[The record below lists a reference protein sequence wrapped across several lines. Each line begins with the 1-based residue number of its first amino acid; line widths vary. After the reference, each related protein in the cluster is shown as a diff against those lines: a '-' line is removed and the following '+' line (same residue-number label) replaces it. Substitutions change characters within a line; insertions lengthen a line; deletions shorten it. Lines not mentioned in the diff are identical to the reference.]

1 MLTRLR
7 LSRFR
12 CYGSLDWEIP
22 AEGAVLAGGNAQGK
36 TSLLEAVCLALTLHS
51 PRATR
56 LDRLAQHG
64 AESFGIS
71 LEADDATRRLVWERG
86 HRLSLRLNGADCA
99 DYASFLTDSPP
110 VTWLGNSDIMLV
122 RGAAEERRKYLNF
135 LGTQWHPGYRSAL
148 QAYNKAL
155 KSRNALLRHPR
166 RNPAALH
173 SYAEL
178 LARHGSVLMQLRE
191 RLLQLL
197 LPHISHNHRSISG
210 GTEPVGLAYLPSAPG
225 RENLLHAIEAAI
237 EADERAGC
245 TTVGPH
251 RDDFLLEIDRAAAAE
266 YASEGQQRTLATA
279 MQMAQSDLLQAE
291 TGLSP
296 ILLIDDIFGELDAAR
311 RQALLALLPESS
323 QVFITTTSADW
334 VKSCPLPLRKV
345 EGGKIREA

>member
-36 TSLLEAVCLALTLHS
+36 TTLLEAVCLALTLHS

-64 AESFGIS
+64 ADSFGIS
-71 LEADDATRRLVWERG
+71 LEADDAARRLVWERG

-99 DYASFLTDSPP
+99 DYGAFLTDSPP

-155 KSRNALLRHPR
+155 KSRNALLRNPR
-166 RNPAALH
+166 RSAAALH
-173 SYAEL
+173 SYAEV
-178 LARHGSVLMQLRE
+178 LAQHGSVLMELRE

-197 LPHISHNHRSISG
+197 QPHISHNHRRISG
-210 GTEPVGLAYLPSAPG
+210 GTEPVGLAYLPSA
-225 RENLLHAIEAAI
+225 RNDLLHAIESASG
-237 EADERAGC
+237 ADERAGC

-251 RDDFLLEIDRAAAAE
+251 RDDFLLEIDGAAAAE

-334 VKSCPLPLRKV
+334 VKSCPLPLHRV
-345 EGGKIREA
+345 EAHSIAAE

>member
-22 AEGAVLAGGNAQGK
+22 AEGAVLVGGNAQGK
-36 TSLLEAVCLALTLHS
+36 TSLLEAICLALTLHS

-56 LDRLAQHG
+56 LDRLARHG
-64 AESFGIS
+64 EDSFGIS
-71 LEADDATRRLVWERG
+71 LEAHDATRRLVWARG
-86 HRLSLRLNGADCA
+86 QRLSLRLDGADCA
-99 DYASFLTDSPP
+99 DYAAFLSDSPP

-166 RNPAALH
+166 RNPAALR
-173 SYAEL
+173 SYAEV
-178 LARHGSVLMQLRE
+178 LAQHGSVLMALRE

-197 LPHISHNHRSISG
+197 LPHISHNHRRISG
-210 GTEPVGLAYLPSAPG
+210 GTEPVGLAYLPSA
-225 RENLLHAIEAAI
+225 RENLLDAINAAT

-291 TGLSP
+291 TGLAP
-296 ILLIDDIFGELDAAR
+296 ILLIDDIFGELDTAR

-334 VKSCPLPLRKV
+334 VKSAPLPLRRV
-345 EGGKIREA
+345 EGHCIAGE

>member
-12 CYGSLDWEIP
+12 CYGNLDWEIP
-22 AEGAVLAGGNAQGK
+22 AEGAILVGGNAQGK

-51 PRATR
+51 PRASR

-64 AESFGIS
+64 ADSFGIS
-71 LEADDATRRLVWERG
+71 LEADDTARRLVWERG
-86 HRLSLRLNGADCA
+86 HRLALRLNGADCA
-99 DYASFLTDSPP
+99 DYGAFLADSPP

-155 KSRNALLRHPR
+155 KSRNALLRNPR
-166 RNPAALH
+166 RNPAALR
-173 SYAEL
+173 SYAEV
-178 LARHGSVLMQLRE
+178 LARHGAVLMQLRE

-197 LPHISHNHRSISG
+197 LPHISHNHRRISG
-210 GTEPVGLAYLPSAPG
+210 GAEPVGLAYLPSA
-225 RENLLHAIEAAI
+225 REDLLDAINSAT

-296 ILLIDDIFGELDAAR
+296 ILLIDDIFGELDATR
-311 RQALLALLPESS
+311 RQSLLNLLPESS

-334 VKSCPLPLRKV
+334 VKTCPLPLMRV
-345 EGGKIREA
+345 EGHGIVAE

>member
-22 AEGAVLAGGNAQGK
+22 AEGAVLVGGNAQGK

-51 PRATR
+51 PRASR

-64 AESFGIS
+64 ADSFGIS
-71 LEADDATRRLVWERG
+71 LEGEDATRRLVWERG
-86 HRLSLRLNGADCA
+86 KRVSLRLNGADCA
-99 DYASFLTDSPP
+99 DYGDFLADSPP
-110 VTWLGNSDIMLV
+110 VAWLGNSDIMLV

-135 LGTQWHPGYRSAL
+135 LGAQWHPGYRSAL

-155 KSRNALLRHPR
+155 KSRNALLRNPR
-166 RNPAALH
+166 RNAAALH

-178 LARHGSVLMQLRE
+178 LAQHGTVLMQLRE
-191 RLLQLL
+191 RLLNLL

-210 GTEPVGLAYLPSAPG
+210 GSEPVGLAYAPSAPAD
-225 RENLLHAIEAAI
+225 LLNAIEAVT

-251 RDDFLLEIDRAAAAE
+251 RDDFLLEIDGAAAAD

-279 MQMAQSDLLQAE
+279 MQMAQSDLLQTE

-296 ILLIDDIFGELDAAR
+296 VLLIDDIFGELDAAR
-311 RQALLALLPESS
+311 RQSLLALLPESS

-334 VKSCPLPLRKV
+334 VKDCGLPIRRV
-345 EGGKIREA
+345 EGGTVRILD